1 MTSLKLFDSIAK
13 EILVDTYLS
22 TSINIAEIKKLLL
35 DTYQLEELNDIY
47 SVDYIPVIFLA
58 FRSEDVAEF
67 FLFSMDNSIEEYKSR
82 LIEKIDLI
90 DIPSGHIKRAI
101 ITEYAITI
109 VLYLELDLKIPVEY
123 KDILL
128 EILKEIIEINMVTE
142 DMSGITIEL
151 NKAYKE
157 LKERYTTDGKE
168 YK

>member
-1 MTSLKLFDSIAK
+1 MKSLEIFDSIAK

-35 DTYQLEELNDIY
+35 DTYKLEELNNIY

-58 FRSEDVAEF
+58 FQSEDVAEF
-67 FLFSMDNSIEEYKSR
+67 FLFSMDDNYEEYKSR
-82 LIEKIDLI
+82 LMEKIDLI
-90 DIPSGHIKRAI
+90 DIPNNHVKRTI

-123 KDILL
+123 KNILL
-128 EILKEIIEINMVTE
+128 EVLNAIIETKMVTE
-142 DMSGITIEL
+142 DMNGITIEL

-157 LKERYTTDGKE
+157 LKERLL
-168 YK
+168 

>member
-35 DTYQLEELNDIY
+35 DTYQLEELNNIY
-47 SVDYIPVIFLA
+47 SIDYIPVIFLA
-58 FRSEDVAEF
+58 FRNEDVAEF
-67 FLFSMDNSIEEYKSR
+67 FLFSMDNNMEEYKSR
-82 LIEKIDLI
+82 LLEKIDLI
-90 DIPSGHIKRAI
+90 DVPNGHIKRLI

-109 VLYLELDLKIPVEY
+109 VLYLELNLKIPTEY

-128 EILKEIIEINMVTE
+128 EVLNAIIEINMVTE

-157 LKERYTTDGKE
+157 LKERHIDDKGY
-168 YK
+168 